1 MATTDTL
8 IRSFCDAALDDLC
21 QFRQWCSTTDHAPIS
36 GDDFRSSLL
45 SNEKAEDGHDILL
58 HTIATGA
65 TAAGDVCLVA
75 VVAKLDTDGARKI
88 TELKESNQKILLLV
102 GEATSAARKALLQMT
117 DVDVFSASLLTVA
130 ATRSEINQSLKYRV
144 LKYDRMV
151 MELDLKVSE
160 NNEDDMTDLLAE
172 LDAENVTT
180 GDGRI
185 KVHFGWVSST
195 YLQESLRPKILLLL
209 RKHKVEGSEWSSV
222 DELSCLC
229 QKYFASDRDRLR
241 ELSHFHRTDAMNLYL
256 GARSGDVV
264 RIDRVREGSVAY
276 RFVTDV

>member
-1 MATTDTL
+1 MATTTVTL

-21 QFRQWCSTTDHAPIS
+21 QFRQWCSTDQAISHAPIS

-45 SNEKAEDGHDILL
+45 SNETNDMHVV
-58 HTIATGA
+58 TMTGA
-65 TAAGDVCLVA
+65 TGDVCLVA